1 MGARAGAGAG
11 ASVGVGVGAG
21 AGAGVGARAGARAL
35 DFLRNNPE
43 VLHYFH
49 SFIHKVVQ
57 MLDLGKFMFLS
68 TGGFSK

>member
-1 MGARAGAGAG
+1 MG
-11 ASVGVGVGAG
+11 ASV
-21 AGAGVGARAGARAL
+21 GAGVGASAGASASAKVGAGAL
-35 DFLRNNPE
+35 EFLRNNPQ

-57 MLDLGKFMFLS
+57 MLDLGKFMHLS

>member
-1 MGARAGAGAG
+1 MGVRVGAGAG
-11 ASVGVGVGAG
+11 GSASAGVGAGVRVG
-21 AGAGVGARAGARAL
+21 AGAGVGAL
-35 DFLRNNPE
+35 EFLRNKPQ

-57 MLDLGKFMFLS
+57 MLDFGKFMHLS

>member
-1 MGARAGAGAG
+1 MGAEAGVGA
-11 ASVGVGVGAG
+11 GVGVGAG
-21 AGAGVGARAGARAL
+21 AGAL
-35 DFLRNNPE
+35 DFLRNNPQ

-57 MLDLGKFMFLS
+57 MLDLGKFMHLS